1 MFSLLR
7 TFQSLGVEGSVDPS
21 QVGAGA
27 AAGADAGTLAGAD
40 DNVSRVT
47 HCLCTHPVPRPR
59 SGRSRSTLVS
69 PCAHSPLHPQDYLG
83 VIDKDAPIVM
93 KPEDY
98 LADDDLSAN
107 SLHVLDCGLFGKSC
121 NNSFPH
127 MNGGEYYDSS
137 SN

>member
-69 PCAHSPLHPQDYLG
+69 PCAHSPLHP
-83 VIDKDAPIVM
+83 A
-93 KPEDY
+93 
-98 LADDDLSAN
+98 
-107 SLHVLDCGLFGKSC
+107 GLPRC
-121 NNSFPH
+121 
-127 MNGGEYYDSS
+127 D
-137 SN
+137 